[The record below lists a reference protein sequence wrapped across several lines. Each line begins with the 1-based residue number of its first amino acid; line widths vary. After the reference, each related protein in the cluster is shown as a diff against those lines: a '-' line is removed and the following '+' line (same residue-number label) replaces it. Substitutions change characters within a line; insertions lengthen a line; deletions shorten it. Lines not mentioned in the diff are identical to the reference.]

1 MFPMLVKRLITFQK
15 KLCFYVVKNI
25 FMNLKKIEIACFN
38 LESALIA
45 QKSGADRVELC
56 AEMSVGGATPTIE
69 IIQQAREQLTI
80 DLYVMIRPRGGN
92 FVYSD
97 SEFEQMKSEIETI
110 KKLDVSGF
118 VFGILKEDNTINI
131 EQNKALVELA
141 KPLLCTFH
149 RAFDEVLDYKQA
161 LEDVISC
168 GFSTILTSGTFPNV
182 MEGKEVLKQLVIQ
195 ANNRIEIMPGGGLR
209 STNISALDEM
219 VNANWYHSSAITD
232 GSETAN
238 PEEII
243 QLKKKLQS

>member
-1 MFPMLVKRLITFQK
+1 M
-15 KLCFYVVKNI
+15 
-25 FMNLKKIEIACFN
+25 KKIEIACFN

-45 QKSGADRVELC
+45 QKAGADRVELC
-56 AEMSVGGATPTIE
+56 ADMLVGGTTPIIE
-69 IIQQAREQLTI
+69 TIQQARKHLTI

-92 FVYSD
+92 FVCSEA
-97 SEFEQMKSEIETI
+97 EFEQMKLEIETI
-110 KKLDVSGF
+110 KKLGVNGF
-118 VFGILKEDNTINI
+118 VFGILNKDKTINI
-131 EQNKALVELA
+131 EQNKVLVELA
-141 KPLLCTFH
+141 NPFPCTFH
-149 RAFDEVLDYKQA
+149 RAFDEVLDYQQA

-209 STNISALDEM
+209 STNILELNEM

-232 GSETAN
+232 GSGIAN
-238 PEEII
+238 SEEIV